1 MVGKTFADYEVLGK
15 LAQGGMATI
24 YLAIDDDGNHYAL
37 RVLLPQL
44 ESDRTYV
51 RRFSWGCDVLSHMDH
66 PNIVRLFK
74 HGESR
79 DHHYAV
85 LEYVPGPNL
94 KERILRREPQLVP
107 NRLKLLV
114 GMASALAHIHQRGY
128 LHLDFKPENVV
139 VPKTFDPKLIDLDL
153 AIERPSEP
161 KRLSTN
167 SGTPSYLAPEQI
179 AKEPVDERADIFSF
193 GITAYEMIAGYP
205 PITGESPREILEKY
219 ANFKRNVRPLR
230 NDVPDLPAHIEE
242 VIFKCLEKDVAR
254 RYPSMGL
261 VARDLQS

>member
-1 MVGKTFADYEVLGK
+1 MVGETFADYEILGK
-15 LAQGGMATI
+15 LAQGGMAAI
-24 YLAIDDDGNHYAL
+24 YLAIDDNGNQYAL

-44 ESDRTYV
+44 ESNRAHI
-51 RRFSWGCDVLSHMDH
+51 RRFSWGCEVLSRMDH
-66 PNIVRLFK
+66 PNIVHVFK
-74 HGESR
+74 HGESH

-94 KERILRREPQLVP
+94 KERILRRDVQLVP

-114 GMASALAHIHQRGY
+114 GMAAALAHIHQRGY
-128 LHLDFKPENVV
+128 LHLDFKPENVM

-153 AIERPSEP
+153 AIKRPAEP
-161 KRLSTN
+161 KRLPTR

-179 AKEPVDERADIFSF
+179 AREPVDERADIFSF

-205 PITGESPREILEKY
+205 PITGESPRDILAKY
-219 ANFKRNVRPLR
+219 ANFKSHIRPLHT
-230 NDVPDLPAHIEE
+230 DAPDLPAHIEE
-242 VIFKCLEKDVAR
+242 IIFKCLEKDVER

>member
-1 MVGKTFADYEVLGK
+1 MVGQTFQDYEVLGK

-24 YLAIDDDGNHYAL
+24 YLAVDNDGNQYAL
-37 RVLLPQL
+37 RVLLPQF

-51 RRFSWGCDVLSHMDH
+51 RRFSWGCDVLSHLDH
-66 PNIVRLFK
+66 PNIVHVFD

-94 KERILRREPQLVP
+94 KERILRRDPQLIP
-107 NRLKLLV
+107 NRLKLLL
-114 GMASALAHIHQRGY
+114 GMALALDHIHQRGY
-128 LHLDFKPENVV
+128 LHLDFKPENVM
-139 VPKTFDPKLIDLDL
+139 VPNTFDPKLIDLDL

-161 KRLSTN
+161 KRLVSR

-179 AKEPVDERADIFSF
+179 AKEPVDERADIFAF
-193 GITAYEMIAGYP
+193 GVTAYEMIAGYL
-205 PITGESPREILEKY
+205 PITGESPREIMEKY
-219 ANFKRNVRPLR
+219 ANFNKHVRPLHA
-230 NDVPDLPAHIEE
+230 DVPDLPDHIERA
-242 VIFKCLEKDVAR
+242 IFKCLEKDVAR